1 MLLLLPSPSWA
12 PKRCICRRSIG
23 WWLCR
28 LVRCDATGSRLLLFI
43 GQWPPRLPEASTR
56 MLAGKTCATTAQ
68 YLSYCSFEAATSAA
82 PAPSAGNC
90 WQSHDHYV
98 LTYDTVNATESIL
111 GEGPCS
117 PCLIITVT
125 HTFLGFSGLLPSR
138 ITLGCWCCWGRLVD
152 WG

>member
-28 LVRCDATGSRLLLFI
+28 LVRCDATGSRLLLSI

-68 YLSYCSFEAATSAA
+68 YLSYCSAHDFDGLRAALLSCQSRQPTTKTSV
-82 PAPSAGNC
+82 PRHNLVFKGWLNC
-90 WQSHDHYV
+90 RRSRAR
-98 LTYDTVNATESIL
+98 ATR
-111 GEGPCS
+111 
-117 PCLIITVT
+117 
-125 HTFLGFSGLLPSR
+125 H
-138 ITLGCWCCWGRLVD
+138 
-152 WG
+152 